1 MTPSV
6 NLYAWAAPAWSSE
19 SPVDHTWVTS
29 YDNQVHPYSTIAD
42 VVVAGQSFWY
52 CWGSF
57 HPQGGTPINPT
68 GALGQQSGNLK
79 LAQCLVQPNA
89 DSNTTAA
96 ARGTIYTYGVD
107 GVCHQLA
114 NQVLYATANGSV
126 PPLTVSKARG
136 YPLSSFIYGTYGL
149 QHTAWAAKVAS
160 CSGAQLV
167 ARLARP
173 GGLTVVAGGEGIAVD
188 EFERRATEV
197 LATEPAKLASLLR
210 LRGEVQRFAAQPW
223 PGTGQPSAE
232 ALNARNQHLID
243 EAAKLLGPEH
253 FRKLFGVEPGA
264 KVTLVDPRTAATAG
278 EIPPPKPR

>member
-6 NLYAWAAPAWSSE
+6 SLYAWAVPAWSSE

-29 YDNQVHPYSTIAD
+29 YDNQVHPYNAIAD

-52 CWGSF
+52 CWGAF
-57 HPQGGTPINPT
+57 HPQGGTPVNLT
-68 GALGQQSGNLK
+68 GALGQQVGNLK
-79 LAQCLVQPNA
+79 LAQCLVQANA
-89 DSNTTAA
+89 ESNTTPG

-114 NQVLYATANGSV
+114 NQVLYATSDGAV

-136 YPLSSFIYGTYGL
+136 YPLSSYIYGTYGL
-149 QHTAWAAKVAS
+149 QQAAWSAKVAA
-160 CSGAQLV
+160 CSGTQLTARAQ
-167 ARLARP
+167 P
-173 GGLTVVAGGEGIAVD
+173 GGLVMATGGEGIALD
-188 EFERRATEV
+188 EFERRAAELLV
-197 LATEPAKLASLLR
+197 TEPAKLASLLR

-253 FRKLFGVEPGA
+253 FRKLFGAEPGA
-264 KVTLVDPRTAATAG
+264 RVTLVDPQIAATAG
-278 EIPPPKPR
+278 ELPPKPR

>member
-6 NLYAWAAPAWSSE
+6 SLYAWAVPAWSSE

-29 YDNQVHPYSTIAD
+29 YDNQVHPYNAIAD
-42 VVVAGQSFWY
+42 VVVAGQSFWF
-52 CWGSF
+52 CWGAF
-57 HPQGGTPINPT
+57 HPQGGTPVNPT
-68 GALGQQSGNLK
+68 GALGQQAGNLK
-79 LAQCLVQPNA
+79 LAQCVVQPNA
-89 DSNTTAA
+89 DSNTAPG
-96 ARGTIYTYGVD
+96 ARGTIYSYGVD

-114 NQVLYATANGSV
+114 NQVLYATSDGGL

-149 QHTAWAAKVAS
+149 QQTAWAAKVS
-160 CSGAQLV
+160 TCSGAQLT
-167 ARLARP
+167 ARARP
-173 GGLTVVAGGEGIAVD
+173 GGLMVSIGGEGIAMD
-188 EFERRATEV
+188 EFERRATELLV
-197 LATEPAKLASLLR
+197 TEPAKLASLLR

-253 FRKLFGVEPGA
+253 FRRLFGAEPGA
-264 KVTLVDPRTAATAG
+264 KVTLVDPQIAAAAG
-278 EIPPPKPR
+278 ELPPKPR

>member
-1 MTPSV
+1 MAPSV
-6 NLYAWAAPAWSSE
+6 SLYAWAIPAWSSE

-29 YDNQVHPYSTIAD
+29 YDNQVHPYNTIAD

-57 HPQGGTPINPT
+57 HPQGGTPVNPT
-68 GALGQQSGNLK
+68 GALGQQAGNLK
-79 LAQCLVQPNA
+79 LAQCLVQANA
-89 DSNTTAA
+89 DSNTTPA
-96 ARGTIYTYGVD
+96 ARGTIYSYGVD

-114 NQVLYATANGSV
+114 NQVLYATADGGG

-136 YPLSSFIYGTYGL
+136 YPLSSYIYGTYGL
-149 QHTAWAAKVAS
+149 QQTAWAAKVAA
-160 CSGAQLV
+160 CSGSQLV
-167 ARLARP
+167 ARLGRP
-173 GGLTVVAGGEGIAVD
+173 GGLTVAASGEGVAMD
-188 EFERRATEV
+188 EFEKRATEL

-253 FRKLFGVEPGA
+253 FRKLFAAEPGA
-264 KVTLVDPRTAATAG
+264 KVTLVDPQIAATAG
-278 EIPPPKPR
+278 ELPPPKPR